1 MLFAEHA
8 VYTYVTTIQNL
19 REQKR
24 NALRVHIISQCKR
37 YILQD
42 VVILLIQNY
51 VILNLNNLQ
60 YQTTTETVCCTYLT
74 SNVQVYNICDVLFK
88 CSLTIFIFDKTF
100 SFPVGRS
107 IHLMLPMYVASV
119 KTMNFFR
126 KCFL

>member
-1 MLFAEHA
+1 MLFSERA

-74 SNVQVYNICDVLFK
+74 SNVQVYNVCDVLFK

-100 SFPVGRS
+100 TFYVDAF
-107 IHLMLPMYVASV
+107 MYIYII
-119 KTMNFFR
+119 
-126 KCFL
+126 